1 MEPAVSI
8 SIADTDLSALLGRHD
23 ENLAL
28 LEKQYDI
35 SLVVRGNNLVLS
47 GAPAA
52 VSRAQPALGEIVE
65 RVRKDKSLTQEEVK
79 TIIRTDIAQPPPSG
93 ENGNGVLIRTY
104 KKTVKVR
111 SAGQALYVDA
121 VANNDIVFA
130 IGPAGTGKTYLAV
143 ATAVAALKQK
153 LVTRIVL
160 ARPAVEAGE
169 SLGFLPGALEE
180 KVDPYLRPLYD
191 ALQELLEP
199 DRLRRFQEMKIV
211 EVAPLAFMRGR
222 TLNDAFIILDEAQ
235 NTTPQ
240 QMKMFLTRLGSQ
252 SKVVVTGDVTQTDL
266 PKEQP
271 SGLVEVQKFL
281 DGVDGLSFIHLTDRD
296 VIRNPLVQV
305 VIKAYERY
313 ERKQDQDNEPARP

>member
-1 MEPAVSI
+1 MKPAVSI
-8 SIADTDLSALLGRHD
+8 SIADTDLLALLGRHD

-28 LEKQYDI
+28 LEKRYDI
-35 SLVVRGNNLVLS
+35 SLVVRDNSLVLT
-47 GAPAA
+47 GAPEA
-52 VSRAQPALGEIVE
+52 VSRAQPSLAEIVE
-65 RVRKDKSLTQEEVK
+65 RVRGDKSLTQEEVK
-79 TIIRTDIAQPPPSG
+79 TIIRTDIAQRPPRG
-93 ENGNGVLIRTY
+93 KDGDGVLIRTY

-111 SAGQALYVDA
+111 SAGQAGYVDS

-143 ATAVAALKQK
+143 ATAVAALRQK

-252 SKVVVTGDVTQTDL
+252 SKVVVTGDITQIDL
-266 PKEQP
+266 PKDQP

-296 VIRNPLVQV
+296 VVRNPLVQE

-313 ERKQDQDNEPARP
+313 ERKQDQIK